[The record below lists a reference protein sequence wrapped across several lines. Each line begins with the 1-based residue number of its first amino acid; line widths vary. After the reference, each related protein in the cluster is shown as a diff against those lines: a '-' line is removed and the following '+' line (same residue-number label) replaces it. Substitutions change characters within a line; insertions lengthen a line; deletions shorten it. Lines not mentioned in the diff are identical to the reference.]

1 MLPLLLVR
9 LLLLQVRFSQLAG
22 FSSILAATTRQLQQ
36 SCSCVGLEQEF
47 SLRRRQDL
55 YEKQGGCIS
64 QASTLGSGFWGVVAE
79 EPACGLEL
87 KVRLLLTS
95 YEQRLTAFAVPELSG
110 NITAVEGLKPKIE
123 SGDMGLPAVS
133 AEDSRLFVWTL
144 TLCSYQHSDRIERD
158 TRHTTVVVREPKP
171 ESYSTLR
178 R

>member
-1 MLPLLLVR
+1 M
-9 LLLLQVRFSQLAG
+9 A
-22 FSSILAATTRQLQQ
+22 
-36 SCSCVGLEQEF
+36 
-47 SLRRRQDL
+47 
-55 YEKQGGCIS
+55 K
-64 QASTLGSGFWGVVAE
+64 